1 MSTLKQIASN
11 QGTSF
16 RRGDI
21 LFIRTGWTEAYTRLS
36 TAEQQTLAATY
47 PPPAIG
53 LESSEETLRWLWD
66 HEFAAV
72 VGDQP
77 SFEAW
82 PCQNLDF
89 LLHEWILA
97 GWGMPIGEL
106 FDLKQ
111 LSEECRKR
119 ARWEFFFS
127 SMPLKVG
134 LSPPCLSVGN
144 FKFGSLT
151 NTPRYLEVL
160 RALLTVLL
168 FSSPYTSWQSWIHYF
183 LP

>member
-1 MSTLKQIASN
+1 LLDYVSWAEANNISINQFSTNPIPVSTLKQIASN

-53 LESSEETLRWLWD
+53 LESSEKTLRWLWD

-134 LSPPCLSVGN
+134 SPPPACL
-144 FKFGSLT
+144 
-151 NTPRYLEVL
+151 LETL
-160 RALLTVLL
+160 NLD
-168 FSSPYTSWQSWIHYF
+168 H
-183 LP
+183 